1 MSISPTSTP
10 PLPTS
15 TPRLDTQ
22 AAVQAQSRAQA
33 PVPPTAVTNTGRQN
47 ASGGFSNSGGDRPR
61 GAPTGGRG
69 RIIDIT
75 A

>member
-1 MSISPTSTP
+1 MSISPISTP

-22 AAVQAQSRAQA
+22 AAVQAQSRAQV
-33 PVPPTAVTNTGRQN
+33 PVPPTAVTNTARQQGS
-47 ASGGFSNSGGDRPR
+47 AGFSNSGGDRPR

-69 RIIDIT
+69 RLVDIT